1 MSSGLQYKDVEI
13 PAELAGLIN
22 HMADVEGYREELHN
36 LGNQWD
42 LLTILGQMSGTGTD
56 MTGTRRGFLRL
67 TSELLSQLGLETLKK
82 TVQEVAGK
90 AQVAVDIVIR
100 NLFERT
106 ADIGF
111 LATDDDI
118 REFLRVEAGLEAQL
132 AGLAPDSEQARELE
146 SLREGHVERIAA
158 RFQEYVAKYSV
169 YFNIILMDTEGRVVA
184 QLDRANDVRVSTDPL
199 VAESLVTA
207 GEYVEAFRRSDLLA
221 DQGDSLLY
229 AYRVT
234 ENNSADSDPLGV
246 LCLCFRFQNEMDGV
260 FRNLGSEGD
269 WSVMTLLDKAGRV
282 IASSDAYHIPL
293 GAVLDFD
300 VEAKFK
306 VTRFA
311 GRQYLA
317 KTCATKGYQGYHGL
331 GWYGHVMIPLE
342 HAFNQSG
349 SDGLH
354 QRVDQAILEAVM
366 NDPRL
371 FSEKLRSIP
380 LQAEHI
386 QRELERTVWNGNVR
400 ESDAQSKVLLWNI
413 SDAGARTKMVFEQS
427 IGNLHETV
435 VSGILNDVE
444 FQAALAVDI
453 MDRNLYERANDCR
466 WWALT
471 SAFRKILSQ
480 SEISTL
486 DAETIGSILAYIN
499 GLYTVYTNLFVY
511 DARGTILA
519 VSDPSQARIVGT
531 TLSDDLCQRTL
542 SLEGSQE
549 YAVSPFE
556 STRLYD
562 GRHTYVYGAA
572 ITDIA
577 RPDRVVGGIGI
588 VFDSEPQFK
597 EMLLDSLPR
606 GEKGDVLEGCF
617 GVFTDRKGRV
627 ISCTSPRFTVG
638 EAFSVDDAILRLPNG
653 KGTSKIIEF
662 DGSYYAVGA
671 RVGAGYREYK
681 VNDGYV
687 NDVIGMVFVPLAD
700 VSERVRTVIR
710 RREIG
715 MGVSHKRATGV
726 DCIELATFYI
736 GDKWLGINA
745 VHVDEAVNS
754 EGLTTIP
761 GSPDYV
767 IGKFVYN
774 DELITVIDIRTQLRL
789 EPVRFDPNAP
799 IVVVRADS
807 AHIGIVVDALGEI
820 PEICMDRVDKAN
832 SMLDSSKGYVDCI
845 IKPELHS
852 EQKELLVVID
862 PTRLVK
868 ALIINGCA
876 NGSGKGNGKDNG
888 NGNAHADDGV
898 NGRPEKK

>member
-1 MSSGLQYKDVEI
+1 MDGALQYKDVEI
-13 PAELAGLIN
+13 PKELSGLIS

-56 MTGTRRGFLRL
+56 MTGTRLGFQRL

-82 TVQEVAGK
+82 TIQEIGSK

-118 REFLRVEAGLEAQL
+118 REFLIEASSLNAQL
-132 AGLAPDSEQARELE
+132 SELDPASDQAQELADLLA
-146 SLREGHVERIAA
+146 GHVSLIVS
-158 RFQEYVAKYSV
+158 RFQEYVDKYSV
-169 YFNIILMDTEGRVVA
+169 YFNIILLNPDGDVLA
-184 QLDRANDVRVSTDPL
+184 QLDQDNDVLSSRDPL
-199 VAESLVTA
+199 ISESLVTP
-207 GEYVEAFRRSDLLA
+207 GEYVEVFRQSDLLK
-221 DQGDSLLY
+221 DRGDSLLY

-234 ENNSADSDPLGV
+234 ETNDPESRPLGV
-246 LCLCFRFQNEMDGV
+246 LCLCFRFENEMEGV

-269 WSVMTLLDKAGRV
+269 WAVMTLLDKTGRV
-282 IASSDAYHIPL
+282 IASSDAYHVPL
-293 GAVLDFD
+293 GAVLDSD
-300 VEAKFK
+300 HEAKFK
-306 VTRFA
+306 VVQFA

-331 GWYGHVMIPLE
+331 GWFGHVMIPLE
-342 HAFNQSG
+342 NAFNKSG
-349 SDGLH
+349 VTGLK
-354 QRVDQAILEAVM
+354 QTVDQEILEAVM
-366 NDPRL
+366 NDPQL
-371 FSEKLRSIP
+371 FSAKLRSIP

-444 FQAALAVDI
+444 FQATLAVDI

-480 SEISTL
+480 QEISTL
-486 DAETIGSILAYIN
+486 DADTIGSILAYIN
-499 GLYTVYTNLFVY
+499 GLYTVYTNLYVY
-511 DARGTILA
+511 DARGKILA
-519 VSDPSQARIVGT
+519 VSNQSESRIVGT
-531 TLSDDLCQRTL
+531 VLPDDLSHQIL
-542 SLEGSQE
+542 MLNGSQA

-556 STRLYD
+556 ATPLYE
-562 GRHTYVYGAA
+562 GRHTYIYGAA
-572 ITDIA
+572 ISDIA
-577 RPDRVVGGIGI
+577 KSDRCVGGIGV

-597 EMLLDSLPR
+597 EMLMDSLPR
-606 GEKGDVLEGCF
+606 NEQGEVLEGCF
-617 GVFTDRKGRV
+617 GVFADRRGRI
-627 ISCTSPRFTVG
+627 ISSTSARFEIGGTI
-638 EAFSVDDAILRLPNG
+638 SVHDRFLRLPNG
-653 KGTSKIIEF
+653 EGTSMIIEF
-662 DGSYYAVGA
+662 EGAYYAVGA
-671 RVGAGYREYK
+671 KVSAGYREYK
-681 VNDGYV
+681 VDDGYE
-687 NDVIGMVFVPLAD
+687 NDVIGLVFVPLAE
-700 VSERVRTVIR
+700 VSDQKQRVVR

-715 MGVSHKRATGV
+715 MGVSHKRTTGM

-745 VHVDEAVNS
+745 SHVDEAVNS
-754 EGLTTIP
+754 EGITTIP
-761 GSPDYV
+761 GSPDFV

-774 DELITVIDIRTQLRL
+774 DELITVIDIRTQLKL
-789 EPVRFDPNAP
+789 PKIKFNPDSP

-820 PEICMDRVDKAN
+820 PEICMDRVDKGN
-832 SMLDSSKGYVDCI
+832 SVLDSCRGYVDCI
-845 IKPELHS
+845 IKPEMHS
-852 EQKELLVVID
+852 ALKELLVVID
-862 PTRLVK
+862 PTRLVQSLLGTLPVGEE
-868 ALIINGCA
+868 ASAGA
-876 NGSGKGNGKDNG
+876 RQAPRAES
-888 NGNAHADDGV
+888 
-898 NGRPEKK
+898 RPR

>member
-1 MSSGLQYKDVEI
+1 MPSEIQYKDVEI
-13 PAELAGLIN
+13 PAELVGLIN

-82 TVQEVAGK
+82 TVQEIAGK

-118 REFLRVEAGLEAQL
+118 REFLRVEAGLESQL
-132 AGLAPDSEQARELE
+132 AELDPASDQARDLE
-146 SLREGHVERIAA
+146 AMREGHVERIAA

-169 YFNIILMDTEGRVVA
+169 YFNIILMDSEGRVVA
-184 QLDRANDVRVSTDPL
+184 QLDRDNDIRVSADPL
-199 VAESLVTA
+199 VAESLATA
-207 GEYVEAFRRSDLLA
+207 GEYVEVFRKSDLLA
-221 DQGDSLLY
+221 DQGDSLIY

-234 ENNSADSDPLGV
+234 ETNSADSAPLGV

-260 FRNLGSEGD
+260 FRNLGNEGD
-269 WSVMTLLDKAGRV
+269 WSVMTLLDKTGRV

-300 VEAKFK
+300 AEAKFK

-317 KTCATKGYQGYHGL
+317 KTCPTKGYQGYHGL
-331 GWYGHVMIPLE
+331 GWFGHVMIPLE

-480 SEISTL
+480 PEISTL
-486 DAETIGSILAYIN
+486 DSETIGSILAYIN

-542 SLEGSQE
+542 ALEDSQA

-556 STRLYD
+556 STHLYD
-562 GRHTYVYGAA
+562 GRHTYIYGAA

-588 VFDSEPQFK
+588 VFDSEPQFR
-597 EMLLDSLPR
+597 EMLSDSLPR
-606 GEKGDVLEGCF
+606 GENGEVLEGCF

-627 ISCTSPRFTVG
+627 ISCTGPRFAVG
-638 EAFSVDDAILRLPNG
+638 DVFSVDDDILRLPNG

-681 VNDGYV
+681 VDDGYV
-687 NDVIGMVFVPLAD
+687 NDVIAMVFVPLAE
-700 VSERVRTVIR
+700 VSEKSRIVVR

-715 MGVSHKRATGV
+715 MGVSHKRASGM

-745 VHVDEAVNS
+745 EHVDEAVNS

-868 ALIINGCA
+868 ALIINGAA
-876 NGSGKGNGKDNG
+876 NGNGKVNGEANG
-888 NGNAHADDGV
+888 NGHAVNGV
-898 NGRPEKK
+898 NGRGQKK

>member
-1 MSSGLQYKDVEI
+1 MSDVLQYKDVEI
-13 PAELAGLIN
+13 PSELVGLIN
-22 HMADVEGYREELHN
+22 HMADVEGYRDELHN

-56 MTGTRRGFLRL
+56 MTGTRKGFQVL

-82 TVQEVAGK
+82 TTQEIAGK

-118 REFLRVEAGLEAQL
+118 RDCLRVADDLGGQL
-132 AGLAPDSEQARELE
+132 ASLEPESAQAVEIGEL
-146 SLREGHVERIAA
+146 LDTRVERIVA

-169 YFNIILMDTEGRVVA
+169 YFNIILMNTEGEVVA
-184 QLDRANDVRVSTDPL
+184 QLDQANDIRRSTDPL
-199 VAESLVTA
+199 VEESLSTA
-207 GEYVEAFRRSDLLA
+207 GEYVEVFRESDLLKG
-221 DQGDSLLY
+221 QGDSLIY

-234 ENNSADSDPLGV
+234 ESNDPESAPLGV
-246 LCLCFRFQNEMDGV
+246 LCLCFRFQNEMEGV
-260 FRNLGSEGD
+260 FRNLGGD
-269 WSVMTLLDKAGRV
+269 SGWSVITLLDRSGRV
-282 IASSDAYHIPL
+282 IASSDVYHIPL
-293 GAVLDFD
+293 GAMLDFD
-300 VEAKFK
+300 HEAGFK
-306 VTRFA
+306 VMRFA
-311 GRQYLA
+311 GREYLA
-317 KTCATKGYQGYHGL
+317 KTCATKGYQGFHGL

-342 HAFNQSG
+342 YAFNQSG
-349 SDGLH
+349 GTELR
-354 QRVDQAILEAVM
+354 QRVDTAILEAVM

-435 VSGILNDVE
+435 VSSILNDVE
-444 FQAALAVDI
+444 FQASLAVDI

-480 SEISTL
+480 RDISTL
-486 DAETIGSILAYIN
+486 DAETIGSILVYIN
-499 GLYTVYTNLFVY
+499 GLYTVYTNLYVY
-511 DARGTILA
+511 DARGKILA
-519 VSDPSQARIVGT
+519 VSDPAQSRLVGT
-531 TLSDDLCQRTL
+531 MLTDDLSHHTL
-542 SLEGSQE
+542 MLDNSQD

-556 STRLYD
+556 ATPLYE

-572 ITDIA
+572 ISDIA

-588 VFDSEPQFK
+588 VFDSEPQFR

-606 GEKGDVLEGCF
+606 DQKGDVPDGCF
-617 GVFTDRKGRV
+617 GAFVDRKGRI
-627 ISCTSPRFTVG
+627 ISSTSPRFEAGDSLGVNG
-638 EAFSVDDAILRLPNG
+638 EFLRLRNG
-653 KGTSKIIEF
+653 RGTSRIIEF

-671 RVGAGYREYK
+671 KVSAGYREFK
-681 VNDGYV
+681 VDDGYV
-687 NDVIGMVFVPLAD
+687 NDVLGMVFVPLAE
-700 VSERVRTVIR
+700 VSERKKSVVR

-715 MGVSHKRATGV
+715 MGVSHKRATGA

-745 VHVDEAVNS
+745 VHVDEAVTS

-789 EPVRFDPNAP
+789 PKVRFDRNAP

-832 SMLDSSKGYVDCI
+832 SVLDSGKGYVDCI

-852 EQKELLVVID
+852 DQKELLVVID
-862 PTRLVK
+862 PTRLVQS
-868 ALIINGCA
+868 LICNGVK
-876 NGSGKGNGKDNG
+876 NGTEDEERVQPPATSP
-888 NGNAHADDGV
+888 
-898 NGRPEKK
+898 RR

>member
-1 MSSGLQYKDVEI
+1 MGTSDTLQYKDVEI
-13 PAELAGLIN
+13 PATLAGLIN

-56 MTGTRRGFLRL
+56 MTGTRQGFLRL

-82 TVQEVAGK
+82 TTQELAGK

-118 REFLRVEAGLEAQL
+118 REFLRTAADLNGQL
-132 AGLAPDSEQARELE
+132 AEAAPGSEAERELAD
-146 SLREGHVERIAA
+146 LLAGHVDRLVA
-158 RFQEYVAKYSV
+158 RFREYVAKYTV
-169 YFNIILMDTEGRVVA
+169 YFNIILMDTEGNVLA
-184 QLDRANDVRVSTDPL
+184 QLDRDNDIRHSADPL
-199 VAESLVTA
+199 VAESLTTA
-207 GEYVEAFRRSDLLA
+207 AEYVEVFRESDLLA
-221 DQGDSLLY
+221 GRGDSLLY
-229 AYRVT
+229 AYRVAET
-234 ENNSADSDPLGV
+234 NEADSAPLGV
-246 LCLCFRFQNEMDGV
+246 LCLCFRFQNEMEGV

-269 WSVMTLLDKAGRV
+269 WSVMTLLDRTGRV
-282 IASSDAYHIPL
+282 IASSDAYHVPL

-300 VEAKFK
+300 VEAKFTI
-306 VTRFA
+306 TRFA

-317 KTCATKGYQGYHGL
+317 KTCATKGYQGFFGL

-349 SDGLH
+349 SAGLR
-354 QRVDQAILEAVM
+354 QQVDQAILEAVM

-380 LQAEHI
+380 VQAENI

-480 SEISTL
+480 PSISTL
-486 DAETIGSILAYIN
+486 DAETIGAILGYIN
-499 GLYTVYTNLFVY
+499 GLYTVYANLFVY
-511 DARGTILA
+511 DERGRILA
-519 VSDPSQARIVGT
+519 VSDPGESRIVGNA
-531 TLSDDLCQRTL
+531 LSDDLSRVTL
-542 SLEGSQE
+542 SLKGSQD

-556 STRLYD
+556 ATSLYG
-562 GRHTYVYGAA
+562 GRHTYIYGAA

-577 RPDRVVGGIGI
+577 RPERVVGGIGI
-588 VFDSEPQFK
+588 VFDSEPQFR
-597 EMLLDSLPR
+597 EMLMDSLPR
-606 GEKGDVLEGCF
+606 SERGDVLEGCF
-617 GVFTDRKGRV
+617 GVFADRKGKV
-627 ISCTSPRFTVG
+627 ISCTSPRFEVG
-638 EAFSVDDAILRLPNG
+638 GTLGVDTGFSCLARG
-653 KGTSKIIEF
+653 EGGSRIIEF

-671 RVGAGYREYK
+671 RCSAGYREYK
-681 VNDGYV
+681 VDDGYK
-687 NDVIGMVFVPLAD
+687 NDVIAMVFEPLAE
-700 VSERVRTVIR
+700 VSERSRTVVR

-715 MGVSHKRATGV
+715 MGVSHKRATGA

-745 VHVDEAVNS
+745 IHVDEAVTPS
-754 EGLTTIP
+754 GLTTMP
-761 GSPDYV
+761 GTPDYV
-767 IGKFVYN
+767 IGKFVHN

-789 EPVRFDPNAP
+789 PSVRFDPKAP
-799 IVVVRADS
+799 IVVVRADN
-807 AHIGIVVDALGEI
+807 ANIGIVVDALGEI
-820 PEICMDRVDKAN
+820 PEICMDRVDRA
-832 SMLDSSKGYVDCI
+832 SSVLDSQKGYVDCI

-852 EQKELLVVID
+852 EQKDLLVVID

-868 ALIINGCA
+868 ALICGL
-876 NGSGKGNGKDNG
+876 KDDE
-888 NGNAHADDGV
+888 ADA
-898 NGRPEKK
+898 GRPKPPAGSPRR